1 MEHENHVRIGIH
13 HLEKTSIPRASN
25 DNISRRPSLSVSH
38 IKKRSSSRRH
48 RSLSNKVSL
57 FFFSF
62 FL

>member
-13 HLEKTSIPRASN
+13 HLEKTSLPRASN

-38 IKKRSSSRRH
+38 IKKGSFARRH
-48 RSLSNKVSL
+48 RSLPIQVSL
-57 FFFSF
+57 FFSI